1 MLVRLRVRRG
11 ALDELKALSCL
22 VCKAGRGRR
31 GGRRVW
37 WIDWL
42 VGVGVGLRCTAP
54 PSVDGLQLCRCRLHG
69 RTQRIRSDTSDA
81 LIAAAKE
88 VATFDSPRRSLTTSA
103 AACRTWHAALL
114 LLRSGFIADK
124 NLGDVDVPM
133 PGRRPSSTSHAI
145 SFVWRPV
152 TALVDS
158 ILCVE
163 YIRGRQR
170 KRRTEEARLFC
181 EELGK
186 VLTFLQTP
194 SPASSHI
201 SVPFC
206 PLETIPRKG
215 PNRGKPTSH
224 PCLAFHR
231 ANPTH
236 RPRGKQ
242 VRGAKRMR
250 TPGQGH

>member
-1 MLVRLRVRRG
+1 MRRG

-152 TALVDS
+152 TTLVDS

-201 SVPFC
+201 SVPLYRPVSRQKVQSSCNVCAKALVDARTHLFFRLVNKAGHERKEGFVGSPVLFC
-206 PLETIPRKG
+206 
-215 PNRGKPTSH
+215 
-224 PCLAFHR
+224 A
-231 ANPTH
+231 
-236 RPRGKQ
+236 
-242 VRGAKRMR
+242 
-250 TPGQGH
+250 